1 MADTTKKTAGTTTAA
16 AKEQSKTPAAPQ
28 TSEIPHEAMS
38 LQQKIVEL
46 RKACPK
52 IIKQKY
58 SDGVDYKFAKI
69 YDVWEAITPVMNE
82 VGVNFDVVAEVPSKK
97 DELGN
102 AIYYT
107 TIMAKTKYGERLMFL
122 YEADLTVKWTN
133 VDDPDDTDT
142 VTLHA
147 IGWNDDP
154 AKAKGSAWTYC
165 LKYYLFE
172 KFSIDQGEDDP
183 DANGFN
189 STGTPQNTPQ
199 GAKTG
204 NRQPNTRPPQ
214 QNAPQGNTGAQKPL
228 SDKQLER
235 MYLKGEAAGI
245 SRELVNKRIAEKYHK
260 QNPALMSRAE
270 YDEVCAALDK
280 AAAEGGTAHE

>member
-1 MADTTKKTAGTTTAA
+1 MADTTKKAADTTAA
-16 AKEQSKTPAAPQ
+16 ATKDQSKAKAAPKP
-28 TSEIPHEAMS
+28 SEIPYEAMS
-38 LQQKIVEL
+38 LHQKVVEL

-52 IIKQKY
+52 IIKQKH

-69 YDVWEAITPVMNE
+69 YDVWEAITPIMNE
-82 VGVNFDVVAEVPSKK
+82 VGVNFDVVAEVASKK

-102 AIYYT
+102 AVYYT

-122 YEADLTVKWTN
+122 YEADVTIKWTN

-189 STGTPQNTPQ
+189 STSAPQNTQ
-199 GAKTG
+199 QSARNG
-204 NRQPNTRPPQ
+204 NGQPNTQ
-214 QNAPQGNTGAQKPL
+214 GQHQNAPQGNTGAQKPL
-228 SDKQLER
+228 SEKQLER
-235 MYLKGEAAGI
+235 MYLKGEAAGVTKEI
-245 SRELVNKRIAEKYHK
+245 VNKRIAEKYHK
-260 QNPALMSRAE
+260 QNPALMNRAE

>member
-1 MADTTKKTAGTTTAA
+1 MADDKKQAASATAA
-16 AKEQSKTPAAPQ
+16 ASKDQSKTKAAPKPND
-28 TSEIPHEAMS
+28 IPYEAMS
-38 LQQKIVEL
+38 LHQKVVEL

-52 IIKQKY
+52 IIKQKH

-82 VGVNFDVVAEVPSKK
+82 IGVNFDVVAEVTNKK

-102 AIYYT
+102 PVYFT
-107 TIMAKTKYGERLMFL
+107 TIMAKTKWGERLMFL
-122 YEADLTVKWTN
+122 YEADMTIKWTN

-142 VTLHA
+142 ITLHA

-189 STGTPQNTPQ
+189 STGTTQNSPQ
-199 GAKTG
+199 GARTG
-204 NRQPNTRPPQ
+204 NGQPNTQPQ
-214 QNAPQGNTGAQKPL
+214 HQNASQGNSEGSKLL
-228 SDKQLER
+228 SEKQLDR
-235 MYLKGEAAGI
+235 MYLKGEAVGVTKDV
-245 SRELVNKRIAEKYHK
+245 VNKRVADKYRK
-260 QNPALMSRAE
+260 QNPATMTRAE

-280 AAAEGGTAHE
+280 AAAEGGATHE

>member
-1 MADTTKKTAGTTTAA
+1 MADTTKKAAETTAA
-16 AKEQSKTPAAPQ
+16 AIKEQSKDKAAPKN
-28 TSEIPHEAMS
+28 SAIPYEAMS
-38 LQQKIVEL
+38 LHQKVVEL

-52 IIKQKY
+52 IIKQKH
-58 SDGVDYKFAKI
+58 STGVDYKFAKI
-69 YDVWEAITPVMNE
+69 YDVWEAITPIMNE
-82 VGVNFDVVAEVPSKK
+82 VGVNFDVVAEVASKK

-102 AIYYT
+102 SIYYS

-122 YEADLTVKWTN
+122 YEADMTIKWTN

-189 STGTPQNTPQ
+189 SSGVPQNTQQ
-199 GAKTG
+199 GAR
-204 NRQPNTRPPQ
+204 NSNAQANTQGQR
-214 QNAPQGNTGAQKPL
+214 QNAPQGNTGGQRLL
-228 SDKQLER
+228 SEKQLER
-235 MYLKGEAAGI
+235 MYLKGEDAGTNKDG
-245 SRELVNKRIAEKYHK
+245 VNKWIAEKFHK
-260 QNPALMSRAE
+260 QNPATMTRAE

-280 AAAEGGTAHE
+280 AAKEGGKQV

>member
-1 MADTTKKTAGTTTAA
+1 MADDKKQAASTTAA
-16 AKEQSKTPAAPQ
+16 ASKEQSKTKAAPKPND
-28 TSEIPHEAMS
+28 IPYEAMS
-38 LQQKIVEL
+38 LHQKVVEL

-82 VGVNFDVVAEVPSKK
+82 IGVNFDVTAEVTSKK

-102 AIYYT
+102 PVYYST
-107 TIMAKTKYGERLMFL
+107 MMAKTKWGERLMFI
-122 YEADLTVKWTN
+122 YEADMTIKWTN
-133 VDDPDDTDT
+133 VDDPDDTDII
-142 VTLHA
+142 TLHA

-189 STGTPQNTPQ
+189 STGATQSSPQ
-199 GAKTG
+199 GARTG
-204 NRQPNTRPPQ
+204 NGQPNTQPQQ
-214 QNAPQGNTGAQKPL
+214 QNAPQGNSEGSKLL
-228 SDKQLER
+228 SEKQLDR
-235 MYLKGEAAGI
+235 MYLKGEAAGVI
-245 SRELVNKRIAEKYHK
+245 KDVVNKRVADKYHK
-260 QNPALMSRAE
+260 QNPATMTRAE

-280 AAAEGGTAHE
+280 AATEGGATHE

>member
-1 MADTTKKTAGTTTAA
+1 MADTTKKAADTTAA
-16 AKEQSKTPAAPQ
+16 ATKDQSKAKAAPKP
-28 TSEIPHEAMS
+28 SEIPYEAMS
-38 LQQKIVEL
+38 LHQKVVEL

-52 IIKQKY
+52 IIKQKH

-69 YDVWEAITPVMNE
+69 YDVWEAITPIMNE
-82 VGVNFDVVAEVPSKK
+82 VGVNFDVVAEVASKK

-102 AIYYT
+102 AVYYT

-122 YEADLTVKWTN
+122 YEADVTIKWTN

-189 STGTPQNTPQ
+189 STSAPQNTQ
-199 GAKTG
+199 QSARNG
-204 NRQPNTRPPQ
+204 NGQPNTQ
-214 QNAPQGNTGAQKPL
+214 GQYQNAPQCNTGAQKPL
-228 SDKQLER
+228 SEKQLER
-235 MYLKGEAAGI
+235 MYLKGEAAGVTKEI
-245 SRELVNKRIAEKYHK
+245 VNKRIAEKYHK
-260 QNPALMSRAE
+260 QNPALMTRAE

>member
-1 MADTTKKTAGTTTAA
+1 MADTTKKAADTTAA
-16 AKEQSKTPAAPQ
+16 ATKDQSKAKAAPKP
-28 TSEIPHEAMS
+28 SEIPYEAMS
-38 LQQKIVEL
+38 LHQKVVEL

-52 IIKQKY
+52 IIKQKH

-69 YDVWEAITPVMNE
+69 YDVWEAITPIMNE
-82 VGVNFDVVAEVPSKK
+82 VGVNFDVVAEVASKK

-102 AIYYT
+102 AVYYT

-122 YEADLTVKWTN
+122 YEADVTIKRTN

-189 STGTPQNTPQ
+189 STSAPQNTQ
-199 GAKTG
+199 QSARNG
-204 NRQPNTRPPQ
+204 NGQPNTQ
-214 QNAPQGNTGAQKPL
+214 GQYQNAPQCNTGAQKPL
-228 SDKQLER
+228 SEKQLER
-235 MYLKGEAAGI
+235 MYLKGEAAGVTKEI
-245 SRELVNKRIAEKYHK
+245 VNKRIAEKYHK
-260 QNPALMSRAE
+260 QNPALMTRAE

>member
-1 MADTTKKTAGTTTAA
+1 MADDKKQAASTTAA
-16 AKEQSKTPAAPQ
+16 ASKDQSKTKAAPK
-28 TSEIPHEAMS
+28 SNDIPYEAMS
-38 LQQKIVEL
+38 LHQKVVEL

-52 IIKQKY
+52 IIKQKH

-82 VGVNFDVVAEVPSKK
+82 IGVNFDVVAEVTNKK

-102 AIYYT
+102 PVYFT
-107 TIMAKTKYGERLMFL
+107 TIMAKTKWGERLMFL
-122 YEADLTVKWTN
+122 YEADMTIKWTN
-133 VDDPDDTDT
+133 VDDPDDTDII
-142 VTLHA
+142 TLHA

-189 STGTPQNTPQ
+189 STGATQNSSQ
-199 GAKTG
+199 GAKTDNG
-204 NRQPNTRPPQ
+204 QANTRPQQ
-214 QNAPQGNTGAQKPL
+214 QNAPQGNPDA
-228 SDKQLER
+228 SKQLSEKQLDR
-235 MYLKGEAAGI
+235 MYLKGEAAGVAKDV
-245 SRELVNKRIAEKYHK
+245 VNKRVADKYHK
-260 QNPALMSRAE
+260 QNPATMTRAE

-280 AAAEGGTAHE
+280 AAAEGGATHE

>member
-1 MADTTKKTAGTTTAA
+1 MAETTKTTTADKA
-16 AKEQSKTPAAPQ
+16 AKPKAAP
-28 TSEIPHEAMS
+28 SEIPHEAMS
-38 LQQKIVEL
+38 LHQKVVEL

-52 IIKQKY
+52 IIKQKH

-102 AIYYT
+102 AVYYS
-107 TIMAKTKYGERLMFL
+107 TIMAKTKWGERLMFL
-122 YEADLTVKWTN
+122 YEADVTIKWTN

-189 STGTPQNTPQ
+189 SSGTTQNAPQ
-199 GAKTG
+199 GSQNY
-204 NRQPNTRPPQ
+204 NRQANTQPQ
-214 QNAPQGNTGAQKPL
+214 HQNAPQGNTGAPKLL

-235 MYLKGEAAGI
+235 MYLKGEDAGTTK
-245 SRELVNKRIAEKYHK
+245 EGVDKWIAEKFHK
-260 QNPALMSRAE
+260 QNPAAMTRAE

-280 AAAEGGTAHE
+280 AAKEGGKQA

>member
-1 MADTTKKTAGTTTAA
+1 MAEDKKPAASTTAA
-16 AKEQSKTPAAPQ
+16 APKDQSKTKAAPKP
-28 TSEIPHEAMS
+28 SDIPHEAMS
-38 LQQKIVEL
+38 LHQKVVEL

-82 VGVNFDVVAEVPSKK
+82 IGVNFDVVAEVTNKK

-102 AIYYT
+102 PVYYS
-107 TIMAKTKYGERLMFL
+107 TIMAKTKWGESLMFL
-122 YEADLTVKWTN
+122 YEADVTIKWTN
-133 VDDPDDTDT
+133 VDDPDDTDII
-142 VTLHA
+142 TLHA

-189 STGTPQNTPQ
+189 STGATQNSPQ
-199 GAKTG
+199 GARTG
-204 NRQPNTRPPQ
+204 NGQPNTQPQ
-214 QNAPQGNTGAQKPL
+214 HQNAPQGNSEGSKLL
-228 SDKQLER
+228 SEKQLDR
-235 MYLKGEAAGI
+235 MYLKGEAAGVTKDV
-245 SRELVNKRIAEKYHK
+245 VNKRVADKYHK
-260 QNPALMSRAE
+260 QNPATMTRAE

-280 AAAEGGTAHE
+280 AAAEGGAAHE

>member
-1 MADTTKKTAGTTTAA
+1 MADTTKKAAETTAA
-16 AKEQSKTPAAPQ
+16 AIKEQSKDKAAPKN
-28 TSEIPHEAMS
+28 SAIPYEAMS
-38 LQQKIVEL
+38 LHQKVVEL

-58 SDGVDYKFAKI
+58 STGVDYKFAKI
-69 YDVWEAITPVMNE
+69 YDVWEAITPIMNE
-82 VGVNFDVVAEVPSKK
+82 VGVNFDVVAEVASKK

-102 AIYYT
+102 SIYYS

-122 YEADLTVKWTN
+122 YEADMTIKWTN

-189 STGTPQNTPQ
+189 SSGVPQNTQQ
-199 GAKTG
+199 GARKG
-204 NRQPNTRPPQ
+204 NAEANTQGYR
-214 QNAPQGNTGAQKPL
+214 QNAPQGNAGGQRLL
-228 SDKQLER
+228 SEKQLER
-235 MYLKGEAAGI
+235 MYLKGEDAGTNKDG
-245 SRELVNKRIAEKYHK
+245 VNKWIAEKFHK
-260 QNPALMSRAE
+260 QNPATMTRAE

-280 AAAEGGTAHE
+280 AAKEGGKQA